1 MSSAAGWLL
10 TVPFGL
16 TLVFILIV
24 GVVERRNMFRPDAE
38 DIADHVLT
46 TRIGHVAGI
55 VGLVSMLAG
64 FSLLTSLLRASGGDV
79 AAIVGFV
86 LVAVM
91 VGLFLLD
98 LTVRTS
104 VGVWAAQETV
114 ADGSEPEA
122 WPIVVKWINTNLNV
136 YIVAG
141 FVAFALYGVA
151 ILQTGFLPGWLGWL
165 AIGWSSAW
173 LLLAAIMGG
182 GIPGTLPIM
191 PFIFGLAL
199 LIRGT

>member
-1 MSSAAGWLL
+1 MSRAAGWLL

-24 GVVERRNMFRPDAE
+24 GVVERRNIFRPDAE

-46 TRIGHVAGI
+46 TRIGHVSGI

-64 FSLLTSLLRASGGDV
+64 FAFLTSLLRQSGSDI
-79 AAIVGFV
+79 AAIAGFV
-86 LVAVM
+86 LIAVM

-104 VGVWAAQETV
+104 VGVWAAIETV

-122 WPIVVKWINTNLNV
+122 WSIVVKWINTNMNV
-136 YIVAG
+136 YIAAG
-141 FVAFALYGVA
+141 FTAFAIYGVA
-151 ILQTGFLPGWLGWL
+151 ILQTGLLPSWLGWL
-165 AIGWSSAW
+165 AIGWSAAW
-173 LLLAAIMGG
+173 LLLATVMGG

-199 LIRGT
+199 LIGGT